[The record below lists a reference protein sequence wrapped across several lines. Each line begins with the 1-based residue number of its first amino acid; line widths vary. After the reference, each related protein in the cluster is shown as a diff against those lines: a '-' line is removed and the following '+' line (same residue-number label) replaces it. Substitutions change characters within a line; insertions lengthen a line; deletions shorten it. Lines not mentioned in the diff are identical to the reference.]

1 MKKLCVLY
9 IYHEQWRE
17 SERFQKISENKKIPP
32 RDSLTEK
39 TAFIFKQDSFKKA
52 KIPSYQ
58 KKIIIIKAKQNDRF

>member
-9 IYHEQWRE
+9 IYHEPWRE

-39 TAFIFKQDSFKKA
+39 KTRSFLSKTASKKQK
-52 KIPSYQ
+52 YQ
-58 KKIIIIKAKQNDRF
+58 VTKRKS

>member
-39 TAFIFKQDSFKKA
+39 KTRSFLGKTASKKQK
-52 KIPSYQ
+52 YQ
-58 KKIIIIKAKQNDRF
+58 VTKRKS